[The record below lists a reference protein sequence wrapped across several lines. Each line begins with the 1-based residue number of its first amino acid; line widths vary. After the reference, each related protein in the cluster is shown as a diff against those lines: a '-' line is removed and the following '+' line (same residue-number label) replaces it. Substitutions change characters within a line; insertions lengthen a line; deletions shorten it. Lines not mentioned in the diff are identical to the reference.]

1 MAKKQAEL
9 IENGKI
15 NLKVKATRLLDYLKI
30 SDFSPNGFNHNLED
44 WHYTVRQLCGSSEE
58 ELVKHFNADDKIL
71 NALRNGLPSVG
82 LRLGMK
88 KLDFDIYISSGK
100 IQSPASQETVREP
113 IKVQSQQLNSTVVS
127 SPPRFFPSAAKPT
140 VSVNTSTPNPK
151 EEPDISGKPKHQ
163 TKQVAAKSKNKEK
176 KVSSTG
182 ATKYVKPYGD
192 TERTRRNMMFFRASD
207 EEKASLEA
215 AADKCGMK
223 PSAYIRSQ
231 VLGKTPREAF
241 TPEER
246 QLFMDNLEILSNVRQ
261 MRNYFNNNRKDPNVW
276 KQLVL
281 VVDYMSKK
289 IQELK
294 K

>member
-1 MAKKQAEL
+1 
-9 IENGKI
+9 
-15 NLKVKATRLLDYLKI
+15 
-30 SDFSPNGFNHNLED
+30 
-44 WHYTVRQLCGSSEE
+44 
-58 ELVKHFNADDKIL
+58 
-71 NALRNGLPSVG
+71 
-82 LRLGMK
+82 
-88 KLDFDIYISSGK
+88 
-100 IQSPASQETVREP
+100 
-113 IKVQSQQLNSTVVS
+113 
-127 SPPRFFPSAAKPT
+127 
-140 VSVNTSTPNPK
+140 
-151 EEPDISGKPKHQ
+151 
-163 TKQVAAKSKNKEK
+163 
-176 KVSSTG
+176 
-182 ATKYVKPYGD
+182 
-192 TERTRRNMMFFRASD
+192 MFFRASD
-207 EEKASLEA
+207 DEKASLEA

-261 MRNYFNNNRKDPNVW
+261 MRNYFNNNRQDPNVW

>member
-30 SDFSPNGFNHNLED
+30 SDSSPNGFNQRVGD
-44 WHYTVRQLCGSSEE
+44 WRYTVRQLCECSEE

-71 NALRNGLPSVG
+71 NALRIGLSSVG

-88 KLDFDIYISSGK
+88 KIDFDIYISSGK
-100 IQSPASQETVREP
+100 IQSSAPQETVRESVN
-113 IKVQSQQLNSTVVS
+113 IQSQKFESPAVS

-140 VSVNTSTPNPK
+140 VSVKASTPTSK
-151 EEPDISGKPKHQ
+151 AESDISDKAQQPS
-163 TKQVAAKSKNKEK
+163 KQVATKSKKKEK
-176 KVSSTG
+176 GVSSTG

-207 EEKASLEA
+207 DEKASLEA

-246 QLFMDNLEILSNVRQ
+246 QLFMDNLEILANVRQ
-261 MRNYFNNNRKDPNVW
+261 MRNYFNSNRQDPNVW
-276 KQLVL
+276 KQLTL

>member
-1 MAKKQAEL
+1 MARKQAEL
-9 IENGKI
+9 IEDGKI
-15 NLKVKATRLLDYLKI
+15 NLKVKATRLLDYLGI
-30 SDFSPNGFNHNLED
+30 SDSSPDGFNKRVGD
-44 WHYTVRQLCGSSEE
+44 WHFTVRQFCGSSEN
-58 ELVKHFNADDKIL
+58 ELVKHFNVNDNIL
-71 NALRNGLPSVG
+71 NALRDRLPSVG
-82 LRLGMK
+82 LRLGMT
-88 KLDFDIYISSGK
+88 KLDFDIYNSSGK
-100 IQSPASQETVREP
+100 IQTPTPQETVREP
-113 IKVQSQQLNSTVVS
+113 VKIHSTKLNSTEAAAPPTFISSSSKSTVS
-127 SPPRFFPSAAKPT
+127 ENVLTPTEKLNVSEKSKQQPKPT
-140 VSVNTSTPNPK
+140 SV
-151 EEPDISGKPKHQ
+151 
-163 TKQVAAKSKNKEK
+163 KSKKKETK
-176 KVSSTG
+176 TASAG

-261 MRNYFNNNRKDPNVW
+261 MRNYFNNNRQDPNVW

-281 VVDYMSKK
+281 VVGYMSKK